1 MDDQGRVDE
10 NPEKVEDVTDRYPGT
25 RPGLV
30 IVAQE
35 PDVLVLAEQVAIEPV
50 GRPDN
55 PYRVTGSLETQP

>member
-1 MDDQGRVDE
+1 MDE
-10 NPEKVEDVTDRYPGT
+10 NPERVEDVTDRYPGT
-25 RPGLV
+25 RPGRV

-35 PDVLVLAEQVAIEPV
+35 PDVLVLAQQDAIEPV